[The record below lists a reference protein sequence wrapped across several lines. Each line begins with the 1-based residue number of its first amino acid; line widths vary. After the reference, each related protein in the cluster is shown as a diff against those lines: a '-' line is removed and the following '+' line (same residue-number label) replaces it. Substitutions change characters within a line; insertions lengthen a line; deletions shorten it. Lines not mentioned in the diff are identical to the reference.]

1 MKKFLVFLCAM
12 SFVFGMA
19 ASAAAYPYLD
29 EILPGYPEHIQPV
42 VQDYVFL
49 TDLTDPSTSIA
60 TILFEEASYESAFG
74 IYSIYEGKTIIDV
87 GDNCQFLVL
96 FEPDDDPNLTQPWLS
111 AETEV
116 EFFEDGTA
124 EIKSSS
130 NSNLVGMTGN
140 INASSFGFWIF
151 VADTGEL
158 YFTDAALNED
168 QAEHGLIYDIAQE
181 SVIVAFEDLPS
192 SAWTDNEPDYNDMVV
207 KVSDVS
213 PVPEPA
219 TMFLLGSGLIGLAA
233 FGRRKFFKK

>member
-12 SFVFGMA
+12 SFAFGMA
-19 ASAAAYPYLD
+19 TSATAYPYLD
-29 EILPGYPEHIQPV
+29 DILTGAEHIQPA

-74 IYSIYEGKTIIDV
+74 IYSIYEGQTINDV
-87 GDNCQFLVL
+87 GDNGQFLVL
-96 FEPDDDPNLTQPWLS
+96 FEPDDEPTFPVET
-111 AETEV
+111 ETEV

-124 EIKSSS
+124 EVKSSS